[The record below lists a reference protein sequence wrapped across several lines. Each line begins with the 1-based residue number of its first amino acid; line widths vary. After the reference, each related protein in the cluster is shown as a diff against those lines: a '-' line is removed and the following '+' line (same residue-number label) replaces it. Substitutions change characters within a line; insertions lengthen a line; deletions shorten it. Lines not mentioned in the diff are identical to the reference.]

1 MMGSV
6 CVLASRERMPRSFD
20 NIPRI
25 IAGFDPARDRL
36 VASRLAP
43 T

>member
-6 CVLASRERMPRSFD
+6 CVLAGRQRMPRGFG
-20 NIPRI
+20 NIPPI
-25 IAGFDPARDRL
+25 IARFDPARDRL